1 MIVVPEIDMPG
12 HTHAV
17 GLAYPEL
24 AEAPVLSDGMRE
36 PRHGS
41 VPDAGEPYEGMAVGF
56 SSLKIHDEA
65 HLRLRRRRV
74 RRARRA

>member
-24 AEAPVLSDGMRE
+24 AEAPVLSDHIAEIARD
-36 PRHGS
+36 
-41 VPDAGEPYEGMAVGF
+41 V
-56 SSLKIHDEA
+56 
-65 HLRLRRRRV
+65 RRRRSRPRACRTTAWRSAS
-74 RRARRA
+74 RR